1 MNIVA
6 QLLCATV
13 SLTGGVYC
21 VWLLR
26 NCRKPAQS
34 AEEAVQS
41 LPMSARLARWKS
53 VCARINW
60 LCQIVLATTFLA
72 VATSMLA
79 TLAYRALSP
88 LWEEPLVDQQM
99 RRSVETALIQGC
111 PPVLVDY
118 DTSQPGGPVIGI
130 DCVRKPISDNHL
142 ICLLHQAPKLYWLN
156 LAHTDIT
163 DEALCELS
171 RSPELLGLCLERTQI
186 GDRRLDQLAKLNSL
200 ESLELDGT
208 NITGKG
214 LRHLADLKSLRKL
227 YLNNTAVTDAGLAW
241 LSSLDKL
248 RLLDLRNTRVTEE
261 GIDRLKRKLPG
272 VIIEFTD

>member
-1 MNIVA
+1 
-6 QLLCATV
+6 
-13 SLTGGVYC
+13 
-21 VWLLR
+21 
-26 NCRKPAQS
+26 
-34 AEEAVQS
+34 EAVQS

-163 DEALCELS
+163 DEALCELRRPRLFGRNCPS
-171 RSPELLGLCLERTQI
+171 LNGRKFGEDGRALGAAWKAQE
-186 GDRRLDQLAKLNSL
+186 N
-200 ESLELDGT
+200 
-208 NITGKG
+208 
-214 LRHLADLKSLRKL
+214 
-227 YLNNTAVTDAGLAW
+227 AG
-241 LSSLDKL
+241 
-248 RLLDLRNTRVTEE
+248 
-261 GIDRLKRKLPG
+261 G
-272 VIIEFTD
+272 VVCRPRWC